1 MTRPDPILTRA
12 APRGRP
18 VDRLIAIIAAL
29 GLVASVGTMLWF
41 FLGFAETDPEF
52 APASSAFLLS
62 LLLGGFAIIPCAI
75 ILRLSWTA
83 WRMGFRLSHGFWT
96 LFLTLPW
103 IGLAVVAGGS
113 PWMPLWLTVAPLFI
127 AIPTA
132 LWAVASLILD
142 RLGEKGPSVR
152 L

>member
-1 MTRPDPILTRA
+1 MTRSDPILTRA
-12 APRGRP
+12 APQGRP
-18 VDRLIAIIAAL
+18 VDRLIAIIATV

-83 WRMGFRLSHGFWT
+83 WRTGFRAAHGLWA
-96 LFLTLPW
+96 LFLILPW
-103 IGLAVVAGGS
+103 IGLAGVAGGS
-113 PWMPLWLTVAPLFI
+113 AWMPFWLTLGPFLI
-127 AIPTA
+127 AIPTVI
-132 LWAVASLILD
+132 WAIASLILE
-142 RLGEKGPSVR
+142 RFGRKAR
-152 L
+152 